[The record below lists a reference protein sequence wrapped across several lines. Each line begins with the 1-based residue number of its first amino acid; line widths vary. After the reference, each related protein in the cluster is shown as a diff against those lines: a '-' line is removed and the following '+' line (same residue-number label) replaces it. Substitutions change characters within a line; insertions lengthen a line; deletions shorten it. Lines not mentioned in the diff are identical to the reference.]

1 MTNTLFTPLL
11 VQPKL
16 ESLPAEF
23 TYPFYYEPHPIC
35 REAVAQLQQE
45 LTTMPDFNQADA
57 EGKMLGVLVVRAKSG
72 EIGYLQAFSGQM
84 ALKNTRFVPALFDI
98 NAKNSFFHSGQVE
111 LNRLNHTIEALNAN
125 PNIKTL
131 ERLQGKKQQ
140 EADSEIEAI
149 RQKNIQGRKVR
160 KAKRTSCITA
170 YSASDYQG
178 LLTDLAKQSV
188 TEKNEL
194 KSLQAKWQGEITS
207 IGQKLSVLLDE
218 IGALKRKRKQLS
230 LQLQHRLFKQYAFLN
245 AKGESKPLL
254 SLFEQAGREM
264 PAAGT
269 GDCAGPK
276 LLQYAYLNKMVPLA
290 MAEFWCGKSPK
301 SEIRQHGQFYGACQG
316 KCKPILSHM
325 IEGLN
330 VEPNPLLNNR
340 GKDKQL
346 EYVYQDD
353 VMCVINKPAG
363 LLSVPGKEIE
373 DSVYSRLAQ
382 QFPDASG
389 PLIVHRL
396 DMSTS
401 GLIVIALNKRSHKKL
416 QEQFIHRTVSK
427 RYVALL
433 DGELSLNEGL
443 IDLPL
448 RVDLEDRPR
457 QLVCYEYGRAAQT
470 KWQTVERLQNQT
482 RVHFYPI
489 TGRTHQL
496 RVHSA
501 HISGLGIPIIGDD
514 LYGNTAD
521 RLCLHAET
529 LTLNHPTTNAKMMFK
544 SDADF

>member
-1 MTNTLFTPLL
+1 M
-11 VQPKL
+11 Q
-16 ESLPAEF
+16 
-23 TYPFYYEPHPIC
+23 
-35 REAVAQLQQE
+35 AVAQLQHE
-45 LTTMPDFNQADA
+45 LITMPDFNQADT

-84 ALKNTRFVPALFDI
+84 ALTNTCFVPALFDI
-98 NAKNSFFHSGQVE
+98 NAKNSFFHSGQAE
-111 LNRLNHTIEALNAN
+111 LNRVNHTIGVLSAN
-125 PNIKTL
+125 PNIKLL
-131 ERLQGKKQQ
+131 EQRQEEQRQQ
-140 EADSEIEAI
+140 AESETESI
-149 RQKNIQGRKVR
+149 RQKIIQSRKER
-160 KAKRTSCITA
+160 KAKRVSGITA
-170 YSASDYQG
+170 YSPSEYQG
-178 LLTDLAKQSV
+178 LLADLAKQSIA
-188 TEKNEL
+188 EKNEL
-194 KSLQAKWQGEITS
+194 KALKTQWQDEITGRQLELS
-207 IGQKLSVLLDE
+207 ILLDE
-218 IGALKRKRKQLS
+218 IGELKQKRKQLS
-230 LQLQHRLFKQYAFLN
+230 YQLQRRLFEQYAFLN

-254 SLFEQAGREM
+254 SLFELAGREM

-276 LLQYAYLNKMVPLA
+276 LLQYAYLNNMLPLA
-290 MAEFWCGKSPK
+290 MAEFWWGKPPK
-301 SEIRQHGQFYGACQG
+301 SEIRHHGQFYGACQG
-316 KCKPILSHM
+316 KCKPILTHM
-325 IEGLN
+325 IEGLS
-330 VEPNPLLNNR
+330 VEVNPLLNNP

-363 LLSVPGKEIE
+363 LLSVPGKDIE

-416 QEQFIHRTVSK
+416 QQQFIQRTVSK

-433 DGELSLNEGL
+433 DGELPLDEGL

-457 QLVCYEYGRAAQT
+457 QVVCYEYGRAAQT
-470 KWQTVERLQNQT
+470 KWQAVERSQNQT
-482 RVHFYPI
+482 RVYFYPI

-501 HISGLGIPIIGDD
+501 HHLGLGIPIVGDD
-514 LYGNTAD
+514 LYGKKAD
-521 RLCLHAET
+521 RLYLHAET
-529 LTLNHPTTNAKMMFK
+529 MTLIHPKTKESMTFK
-544 SDADF
+544 VEANF

>member
-1 MTNTLFTPLL
+1 MTNTLFTSLHE
-11 VQPKL
+11 QPEL

-23 TYPFYYEPHPIC
+23 TYPFYYKPHAIC
-35 REAVAQLQQE
+35 MRAVAQLQQE
-45 LTTMPDFNQADA
+45 LKTMPDFNEADT
-57 EGKMLGVLVVRAKSG
+57 EGKMLGVLVVKSESG

-84 ALKNTRFVPALFDI
+84 ALTNTRFVPALFDI
-98 NAKNSFFHSGQVE
+98 TAKNSFFYSGQAE
-111 LNRLNHTIEALNAN
+111 LNRLNHAIEVLSTN
-125 PNIKTL
+125 PDIKLL
-131 ERLQGKKQQ
+131 EQCQEEQRQQ
-140 EADSEIEAI
+140 AESEIESI
-149 RQKNIQGRKVR
+149 RQKIIQSRKER
-160 KAKRTSCITA
+160 KAKRVSGITT
-170 YSASDYQG
+170 YSPSKYQG
-178 LLTDLAKQSV
+178 LLADLAKQSIA
-188 TEKNEL
+188 EKNEL
-194 KSLQAKWQGEITS
+194 KALKTQWQDEITG
-207 IGQKLSVLLDE
+207 IELELSALLDE
-218 IGALKRKRKQLS
+218 IGELKQKRKQLS
-230 LQLQHRLFKQYAFLN
+230 YQLQQRLFEQYAFLN
-245 AKGESKPLL
+245 ARGESKQLL

-276 LLQYAYLNKMVPLA
+276 LLQYAYLNKMIPLA
-290 MAEFWCGKSPK
+290 MAEFWWGKPPK
-301 SEIRQHGQFYGACQG
+301 SEIRHHGQFYGACQG

-325 IEGLN
+325 LEGLS
-330 VEPNPLLNNR
+330 VEANPLLNNP

-363 LLSVPGKEIE
+363 LLSVPGKDIE

-433 DGELSLNEGL
+433 DGELPLDEGL

-448 RVDLEDRPR
+448 RIDLEDRPR

-482 RVHFYPI
+482 RVYFYPI

-501 HISGLGIPIIGDD
+501 HISGLGVPIIGDD

-529 LTLNHPTTNAKMMFK
+529 LTLNHPTTNAKMTFQ
-544 SDADF
+544 SDSDF